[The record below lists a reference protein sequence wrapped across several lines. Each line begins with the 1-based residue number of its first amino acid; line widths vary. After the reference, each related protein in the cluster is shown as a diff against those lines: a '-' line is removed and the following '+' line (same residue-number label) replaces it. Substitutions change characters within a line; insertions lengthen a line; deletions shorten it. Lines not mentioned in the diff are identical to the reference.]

1 MMRAIPAFLIACTL
15 AALGAPAK
23 VSAAYP
29 DKPITLVVPFPP
41 GGTTDLLGR
50 TLSAR
55 LSQSLGQTIVVE
67 NRGGAGGTVGS
78 DIVAKAAPDGY
89 TLLFTGVS
97 HSVSPALYKRLPY
110 DSEKSFTPITTFAN
124 VPNVLVVNPALPVK
138 TVAELV
144 AYTKR
149 YPDKVFM
156 GSAGN
161 GTTNHL
167 SGELFRLLTGAS
179 MTHVPYK
186 GSGPAMTE
194 LLGNQVQMMF
204 DNLPG
209 SLPHLKSGKLRALAV
224 TSSVRSRALPDV
236 PTMREAGVADY
247 TADVWFAVMA
257 PANLPQDVAKRLETE
272 ITKIAQDPQMQAT
285 LQAAGADPLVSTQAQ
300 FIARIKADA
309 AKWGRIVKQS
319 GASVD

>member
-1 MMRAIPAFLIACTL
+1 MMRAIPAFLVACTL